1 MHDRVCNKQ
10 EACTDKEVF
19 KPGRYDRWARTNGL
33 SQAGG
38 WKLVE
43 MAVLE
48 VGRPSGQA
56 LSGASGFRVEFVRD
70 WKQAAARW
78 SAADQGTAFQ
88 SRLWLD
94 AWYGAFDDIVP
105 LIAIISERVTGRDV
119 ALVPLVRR
127 VQGGIRIVEFA
138 DLDLTD
144 YNAPLLGPG
153 ASDDPA
159 EAEAVNRAL
168 LVALRRLPDGADL
181 LRMKKMPSTLGGRPN
196 PLVSLGRIGCCSLNG
211 NLIEVGDEFDAY
223 RTSIKRMQLP
233 RSWRVFSRY
242 PGAQFRLLTDPEE
255 ALALLDTL
263 DHQQQSRMQCLG
275 LQFNLNQG
283 ARAAFYRALVKS
295 GIGQGYAVVS
305 ELRCD
310 EGIVAAVFGIRRE
323 KTLVFLRIS
332 NAGRRWSH
340 CSPSRLIIE
349 RTMAA
354 LHGQGVREF
363 DLSIGNYAFKRR
375 FGAKPFPLTDVSI
388 ALGWRGL
395 PLMLRDR
402 SAQRLRR
409 HPWLAEK
416 VGRALGRL
424 SHDHE

>member
-1 MHDRVCNKQ
+1 MDG
-10 EACTDKEVF
+10 F
-19 KPGRYDRWARTNGL
+19 

-48 VGRPSGQA
+48 VGRPSGHA
-56 LSGASGFRVEFVRD
+56 LSGASRLRVEFMRD

-78 SAADQGTAFQ
+78 SAVDQGTVFQ

-94 AWYGAFDDIVP
+94 AWYGAFDDVSP
-105 LIAIISERVTGRDV
+105 LIAIVSEQFTGRDV

-127 VQGGIRIVEFA
+127 AQGGIRVVEFA

-168 LVALRRLPDGADL
+168 LAALRQLPEGADL
-181 LRMKKMPSTLGGRPN
+181 LRMRKMPATLGGRPN
-196 PLVSLGRIGCCSLNG
+196 PLVSLGRTGSCSLNG
-211 NLIEVGDEFDAY
+211 NLIEVDDFDAY
-223 RTSIKRMQLP
+223 RASIKRMQLP

-242 PGAQFRLLTDPEE
+242 PGAQFRLLTDADE
-255 ALALLDTL
+255 ALGLLDTM

-275 LQFNLNQG
+275 LRFNLNQG
-283 ARAAFYRALVKS
+283 ARARFYRDLIRS

-310 EGIVAAVFGIRRE
+310 EAIVATVFGIRRE
-323 KTLVFLRIS
+323 KTFVFLRIS

-363 DLSIGNYAFKRR
+363 DLSVGNYAFKRR
-375 FGAKPFPLTDVSI
+375 FGATPLPLTDVSI

-395 PLMLRDR
+395 PLVLRDR

-416 VGRALGRL
+416 VWRALGRL
-424 SHDHE
+424 SHDQE